1 MLHFPDEKVRQN
13 DFFLTDTVDL
23 GGYGNLEINH
33 KKILKNQSISQ
44 TIHSFESQ
52 TPRGWG
58 NMADFV
64 HAERLPLQKGMN
76 RGRKNWHSVKMKMS
90 GC

>member
-1 MLHFPDEKVRQN
+1 MATLKS
-13 DFFLTDTVDL
+13 
-23 GGYGNLEINH
+23 II

-52 TPRGWG
+52 TPRGRG